1 MMKDNLVVGGLAFL
15 LVFST
20 ISNAANADPIKVE
33 NQITKVSTSQLS
45 KEQILEK
52 YKDAVS
58 LNPHECKEL
67 LSAVGFEGKALRMA
81 WAVAQKES
89 NCRPKAWNNN
99 RKTGDNSFGIFQI
112 NMIGEL
118 GPARLE
124 KFNLDS
130 NKDLLDPVTSAQIAF
145 YMSNEGVDWSSWTH
159 LDKERFKSF
168 WLEYPSLKN
177 K

>member
-20 ISNAANADPIKVE
+20 IANAANAEVVQVE
-33 NQITKVSTSQLS
+33 NKIEKISTFQLS

-52 YKDAVS
+52 YKNATS
-58 LNPHECKEL
+58 LDPYECKEL

-99 RKTGDNSFGIFQI
+99 RNTGDNSFGIFQI
-112 NMIGEL
+112 KGVI
-118 GPARLE
+118 P
-124 KFNLDS
+124 S
-130 NKDLLDPVTSAQIAF
+130 IAI
-145 YMSNEGVDWSSWTH
+145 VIPCLWSTV
-159 LDKERFKSF
+159 
-168 WLEYPSLKN
+168 
-177 K
+177 

>member
-1 MMKDNLVVGGLAFL
+1 MKDNLVVGGLAFL

-20 ISNAANADPIKVE
+20 ISNAANAEVVQVENKVE
-33 NQITKVSTSQLS
+33 KISTSQLS

-52 YKDAVS
+52 YKNATS
-58 LNPHECKEL
+58 LDPYECKEL

-99 RKTGDNSFGIFQI
+99 RNTGDNSFGIFQI
-112 NMIGEL
+112 NMIGDL
-118 GPARLE
+118 GVSRLE

-130 NKDLLDPVTSAQIAF
+130 KKDLLDPVTSAKIAF
-145 YMSNEGVDWSSWTH
+145 YMSNQGVDWSSWTH
-159 LDKERFKSF
+159 LDKQRFKSF
-168 WLEYPSLKN
+168 WAEYPSLKN